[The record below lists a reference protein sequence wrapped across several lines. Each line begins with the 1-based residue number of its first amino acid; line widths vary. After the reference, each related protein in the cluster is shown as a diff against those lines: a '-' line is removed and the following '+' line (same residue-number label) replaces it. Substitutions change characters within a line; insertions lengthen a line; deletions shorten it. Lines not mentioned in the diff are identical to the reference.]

1 MIRGSSQIVPIES
14 TPTGATVTVQRTGE
28 VVTTPT
34 SIVLVRR
41 HHHIIRVEKE
51 GYRTEAVTLESKTA
65 WGSLFRNVVWIH
77 PIGWIIGVI
86 VDTST
91 GAAKELNPEELD
103 VTLTSEDHG
112 VSAADPAIPE

>member
-1 MIRGSSQIVPIES
+1 MVILSY
-14 TPTGATVTVQRTGE
+14 
-28 VVTTPT
+28 
-34 SIVLVRR
+34 
-41 HHHIIRVEKE
+41 IIRVEKE

-112 VSAADPAIPE
+112 VSAADLAIPE